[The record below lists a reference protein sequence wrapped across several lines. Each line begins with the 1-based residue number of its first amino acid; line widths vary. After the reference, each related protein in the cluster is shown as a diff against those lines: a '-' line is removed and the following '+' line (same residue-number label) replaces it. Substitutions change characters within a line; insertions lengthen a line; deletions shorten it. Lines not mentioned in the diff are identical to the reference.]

1 MRALPPAPGSGALL
15 VNNVSSP
22 ASRGRARKRLQIRG
36 WRAPTP
42 VSVFQLVN
50 RCPDL
55 IRDKLPFT
63 EVAALLTDCHPH
75 EQQGCRCAGS
85 IRYDSEQL
93 APVSNTKEEEDPFL
107 NITVRQPESGR
118 PRDVGLQPLQPQCWV
133 QAA

>member
-1 MRALPPAPGSGALL
+1 M
-15 VNNVSSP
+15 
-22 ASRGRARKRLQIRG
+22 
-36 WRAPTP
+36 
-42 VSVFQLVN
+42 SVFQLVN

-107 NITVRQPESGR
+107 NITVRQPESGHH
-118 PRDVGLQPLQPQCWV
+118 RDVGLQPLQPQCWV

>member
-1 MRALPPAPGSGALL
+1 M
-15 VNNVSSP
+15 
-22 ASRGRARKRLQIRG
+22 
-36 WRAPTP
+36 
-42 VSVFQLVN
+42 SVFQLVN
-50 RCPDL
+50 HCPDL

-63 EVAALLTDCHPH
+63 EVAALLTDRHPH

-118 PRDVGLQPLQPQCWV
+118 PRDVGLQPLQPQRWV